1 MALVQGYLMGLF
13 LSEKVLLDGEA
24 AEEVHQLAGTEGV
37 SGQFSNVLS
46 LDWWD
51 LTEGAGSID
60 WGANYGYND
69 LSGGCAIT
77 ATAAVDTYMGQTVT
91 YSVALAEEKKLSLKL
106 WAKLTSGKEA
116 TLTVTFKNA
125 AGATIGTPDVLTMV
139 SNQTGYGDG
148 NWGYWSLYL
157 TMPVLTKSYEFVI
170 APTSAQT
177 MYIDDVRATSIL
189 QVIGAY
195 DTLSIAL
202 EAEVQDISTFKS
214 LQDNSG
220 FRSFGTSI
228 INAGEMT
235 VSNFW
240 GVKNWWSSTTTYAVG
255 DVVQNDE
262 RSYTCILAS
271 TNNEPPNATYW
282 TILGAEEMSY
292 AMLNDERVFAIL
304 FVNVTHGGG
313 ECWQPADSG
322 QRWEFW
328 AYVPKSGIVAP
339 LSGKCTNPF
348 TLKVDGIVGF
358 VDRAAD

>member
-1 MALVQGYLMGLF
+1 MALVHGYLMGLF
-13 LSEKVLLDGEA
+13 LSEKVLLEGA
-24 AEEVHQLAGTEGV
+24 SAEEVHQLGGTEGV

-60 WGANYGYND
+60 WGANTGYND

-77 ATAAVDTYMGQTVT
+77 ATAAVDTYMGQTIT
-91 YSVALAEEKKLSLKL
+91 YENALAEEKKISLSL
-106 WAKLTSGKEA
+106 WAKLTTTKEA

-125 AGATIGTPDVLTMV
+125 AGATIGTPDVLTIV
-139 SNQTGYGDG
+139 AHQTGYGDG

-157 TMPVLTKSYEFVI
+157 TMPVLTKSYTFVI

-177 MYIDDVRATSIL
+177 MYIDDVRATSLL
-189 QVIGAY
+189 QVIGAH

-202 EAEVQDISTFKS
+202 EAEVEDISTFKS
-214 LQDNSG
+214 LQDNAG

-240 GVKNWWSSTTTYAVG
+240 GVKLWWNSTKTYAVG
-255 DVVQNDE
+255 DVVQNDQ

-292 AMLNDERVFAIL
+292 VMLEEEKIFAIL
-304 FVNVTHGGG
+304 FTNVRHGDD
-313 ECWQPADSG
+313 ECWLPAAAS

-339 LSGKCTNPF
+339 LVGKCQNPF
-348 TLKVDGIVGF
+348 TLKVDGLVGF

>member
-1 MALVQGYLMGLF
+1 MAMVQGYLMGLF
-13 LSEKVLLDGEA
+13 LSEKVLLDGAASEA
-24 AEEVHQLAGTEGV
+24 VHQLAGTEGV

-46 LDWWD
+46 LDLWD
-51 LTEGAGSID
+51 LTVGAGSIS

-91 YSVALAEEKKLSLKL
+91 YSVALAEEKKLSLSL
-106 WAKLTSGKEA
+106 WAKLATTKEA

-125 AGATIGTPDVLTMV
+125 AGATIGTPDVLTITA
-139 SNQTGYGDG
+139 NNAGYGDT

-157 TMPVLTKSYEFVI
+157 TAPVLTKSYEFVI

-177 MYIDDVRATSIL
+177 MYIDNVRATSIL

-195 DTLSIAL
+195 DTLAIGL
-202 EAEVQDISTFKS
+202 EAAVQDLTTFKS
-214 LQDNSG
+214 AQDNDG

-228 INAGEMT
+228 IDAGEMS
-235 VSNFW
+235 VSNYW
-240 GVKNWWSSTTTYAVG
+240 GVKLWWNALTTYAVG
-255 DVVQNDE
+255 NVVQHEE

-292 AMLNDERVFAIL
+292 STIQEQRIFAIL
-304 FVNVTHGGG
+304 FTDVSSANH
-313 ECWQPADSG
+313 
-322 QRWEFW
+322 RWEFW
-328 AYVPKSGIVAP
+328 AYVPKTGIVAP
-339 LSGKCTNPF
+339 LVGKCTNPF
-348 TLKVDGIVGF
+348 SLKIDGLVGY

>member
-1 MALVQGYLMGLF
+1 MAMKAGYLMGLF
-13 LSEKVLLDGEA
+13 LSEKVILDGETT
-24 AEEVHQLAGTEGV
+24 EEVHQLAGTEGV

-77 ATAAVDTYMGQTVT
+77 ATAATDTSMGQTIT
-91 YSVALAEEKKLSLKL
+91 YATALTETKKLSLSL
-106 WAKLTSGKEA
+106 WAKLATGKEA
-116 TLTVTFKNA
+116 TLTVTFKDA

-139 SNQTGYGDG
+139 ANQTGYGNT

-157 TMPVLTKSYEFVI
+157 TMPALTKSYTFSI

-177 MYIDDVRATSIL
+177 MYIDKVRATCLL
-189 QVIGAY
+189 QVIGAH
-195 DTLSIAL
+195 DTLSLGL
-202 EAEVQDISTFKS
+202 EAEVEDVSTFKS

-220 FRSFGTSI
+220 FRSFATSI
-228 INAGEMT
+228 MNAGEVT
-235 VSNFW
+235 VSNYW
-240 GVKNWWSSTTTYAVG
+240 GVVKWWNASTTYSVG
-255 DVVQNDE
+255 DVVQHE
-262 RSYTCILAS
+262 QRSYTCILES
-271 TNNEPPNATYW
+271 TDNEPPNATYW

-292 AMLNDERVFAIL
+292 VMLEGEKIFAIL
-304 FVNVTHGGG
+304 FTDVAS
-313 ECWQPADSG
+313 ADE
-322 QRWEFW
+322 RFEFW

-339 LSGKCTNPF
+339 LVGKCQNPF
-348 TLKVDGIVGF
+348 TLKVDGLLGF

>member
-1 MALVQGYLMGLF
+1 MAMKAGYLMGLF
-13 LSEKVLLDGEA
+13 LSEKVILDGES
-24 AEEVHQLAGTEGV
+24 AEEVHQLGGTEGV

-91 YSVALAEEKKLSLKL
+91 YATALAEEKKLSLSL
-106 WAKLTSGKEA
+106 WTKFETGKEA

-139 SNQTGYGDG
+139 ANQTGYGNT

-157 TMPVLTKSYEFVI
+157 TAPVLTKSYEFVI

-177 MYIDDVRATSIL
+177 LYIDNVRATSLL
-189 QVIGAY
+189 QVVGAH
-195 DTLSIAL
+195 DTLTLPL
-202 EAEVQDISTFKS
+202 ERESEDVSTFKS
-214 LQDNSG
+214 LQEDSG
-220 FRSFGTSI
+220 FRRHVLGIMKES
-228 INAGEMT
+228 ELT
-235 VSNFW
+235 VSNYW
-240 GVKNWWSSTTTYAVG
+240 GVQKWWNATDTYAVG
-255 DVVQNDE
+255 DIVQNDQ

-282 TILGAEEMSY
+282 TILGAEQMSY
-292 AMLNDERVFAIL
+292 AMLEGERIFVILFTDVASADERF
-304 FVNVTHGGG
+304 
-313 ECWQPADSG
+313 
-322 QRWEFW
+322 EFW
-328 AYVPKSGIVAP
+328 SHVPKSGIVAP
-339 LSGKCTNPF
+339 FAGVCQNPF
-348 TLKVDGIVGF
+348 TLKVDGLVGF

>member
-1 MALVQGYLMGLF
+1 MAMKQGYLMGLF
-13 LSEKVLLDGEA
+13 LSEKVLLDGAA
-24 AEEVHQLAGTEGV
+24 AEAVHQLAGTEGV

-60 WGANYGYND
+60 WGAHYGYND

-91 YSVALAEEKKLSLKL
+91 LDTALAEEKKLSLSL
-106 WAKLTSGKEA
+106 WTKFATGKEA

-139 SNQTGYGDG
+139 ANQTGYGNT

-157 TMPVLTKSYEFVI
+157 TMPVLTKSYTFVI

-177 MYIDDVRATSIL
+177 MYIDNVRATCLL

-195 DTLSIAL
+195 DTLSIGL
-202 EAEVQDISTFKS
+202 EAEVQDVTTFKS
-214 LQDNSG
+214 AQDNSG
-220 FRSFGTSI
+220 FRSFATSI
-228 INAGEMT
+228 MNAGEVT
-235 VSNFW
+235 VSNYW
-240 GVKNWWSSTTTYAVG
+240 GVAKWWSSLITYAAG
-255 DVVQNDE
+255 DVVQHE
-262 RSYTCILAS
+262 QRSYTCILAS

-282 TILGAEEMSY
+282 TVLGAEQMSY
-292 AMLNDERVFAIL
+292 ALLEGEKIFAIL
-304 FVNVTHGGG
+304 FTDVAS
-313 ECWQPADSG
+313 ADE
-322 QRWEFW
+322 RFEFW

-339 LSGKCTNPF
+339 LVGKCTNPF
-348 TLKVDGIVGF
+348 TLKVDGLLGF
-358 VDRAAD
+358 VDRAKD